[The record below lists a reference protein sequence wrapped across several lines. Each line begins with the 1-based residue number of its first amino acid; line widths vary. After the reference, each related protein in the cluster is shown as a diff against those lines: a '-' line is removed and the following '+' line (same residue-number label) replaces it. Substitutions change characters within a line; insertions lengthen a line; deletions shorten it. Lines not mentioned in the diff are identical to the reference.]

1 MAPLNKKCKNKF
13 KCLLWRK
20 GKIMSST
27 SYEGMVG
34 MKPELEKRHF
44 FSGDDDFTYQM
55 PQVFFEC
62 QGDVDHADSAFDWRK
77 ESVITFKDNRA
88 VRYTE
93 FDHYELLMTD
103 IDGCTEWVDGQLVDV
118 MAYDMQYASDVRTV
132 KSYLIEEFD
141 WNKSEKR
148 TYKVILES
156 TSKLEESDEEYL
168 KSVIDRDSKC
178 IDEEYV
184 LTDPDK

>member
-1 MAPLNKKCKNKF
+1 
-13 KCLLWRK
+13 
-20 GKIMSST
+20 MSSNY
-27 SYEGMVG
+27 YEGIVG
-34 MKPELEKRHF
+34 MKPKIEKSHF
-44 FSGDDDFTYQM
+44 FSGDDDFTYQV
-55 PQVFFEC
+55 PQVYFEC
-62 QGDVDHADSAFDWRK
+62 QGEIYHSPLAFDWRGN
-77 ESVITFKDNRA
+77 SVILVRDNRA

-103 IDGCTEWVDGQLVDV
+103 LDGRTDWVDGRLADF
-118 MAYDMQYASDVRTV
+118 MGWDIEDASDTRTV

>member
-1 MAPLNKKCKNKF
+1 MNSN
-13 KCLLWRK
+13 
-20 GKIMSST
+20 
-27 SYEGMVG
+27 YYNGMIG
-34 MKPELEKRHF
+34 MKPKSGDAIF
-44 FSGDDDFTYQM
+44 FSGDDDFTYRI
-55 PQVFFEC
+55 PRVYFEC
-62 QGDVDHADSAFDWRK
+62 QGDVDHLESAFDWRG

-93 FDHYELLMTD
+93 CNHYELLMTD
-103 IDGCTEWVDGQLVDV
+103 IDGCTEWVEGVLADIMD
-118 MAYDMQYASDVRTV
+118 YDMQYASDVRTV

-156 TSKLEESDEEYL
+156 TSKLEESDEGYL
-168 KSVIDRDSKC
+168 KSITDRDSNC

>member
-1 MAPLNKKCKNKF
+1 
-13 KCLLWRK
+13 
-20 GKIMSST
+20 MSSN
-27 SYEGMVG
+27 YYDGMVG
-34 MKPELEKRHF
+34 MKPKIEKRYF

-103 IDGCTEWVDGQLVDV
+103 LDGQTDWVDGRLADC
-118 MAYDMQYASDVRTV
+118 MGWDIEDASDTRTV

-141 WNKSEKR
+141 WNTSEKR

-156 TSKLEESDEEYL
+156 TSKLEESNEGHL
-168 KSVIDRDSKC
+168 KRVIDSKC

>member
-1 MAPLNKKCKNKF
+1 MNSN
-13 KCLLWRK
+13 
-20 GKIMSST
+20 
-27 SYEGMVG
+27 SYEGLVQ
-34 MKPELEKRHF
+34 MKPKMDNRHF
-44 FSGDDDFTYQM
+44 FTGDDGFTYQM
-55 PQVFFEC
+55 PRVYFEC
-62 QGDVDHADSAFDWRK
+62 QGDIDHSESAFDWRE

-93 FDHYELLMTD
+93 LDHYQVLLTD
-103 IDGCTEWVDGQLVDV
+103 LDGRTDWVDGRLAYI

-156 TSKLEESDEEYL
+156 TSKLEESDEGYL
-168 KSVIDRDSKC
+168 KSVIDRDCKC

-184 LTDPDK
+184 LTDPDE